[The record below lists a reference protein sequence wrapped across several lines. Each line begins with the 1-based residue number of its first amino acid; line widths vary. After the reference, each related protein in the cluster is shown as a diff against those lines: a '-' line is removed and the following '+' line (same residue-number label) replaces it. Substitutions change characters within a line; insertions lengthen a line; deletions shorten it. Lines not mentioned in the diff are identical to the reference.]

1 MEFAGFERNV
11 REINRLAMCSLS
23 GKIPLNYFAR
33 RGYGEPLR
41 R

>member
-1 MEFAGFERNV
+1 MELEGFEGNI
-11 REINRLAMCSLS
+11 REISRLAMCSLS
-23 GKIPLNYFAR
+23 GKIPLNYFAH